1 MQIEYFDHAPSSML
15 PPTKK
20 KKLNP
25 MLMKVIIISALVHV
39 VAAFVAGV
47 VTIATHVMQ
56 EDAQFDEPPAVQEE
70 EPPKEVKVEIKPQ
83 RPKQAMP
90 MSNLRMRPV
99 ANIAVADVDV
109 DLPSLG
115 DSFTVSAGLGGV
127 GGGNLLSGARG
138 NIGMGMSDVSVFG
151 LKTRAERV
159 LFVIDGSRRMV
170 LDEKGGL
177 NSYRVIKDEI
187 ADMIGNLSAGTLFNV
202 MLYDYG
208 NVQLFKPQLVPA
220 GAEVTAELL
229 QWFAPVNSNLNN
241 IGLPKGQRALVETKL
256 DKYPEYYEGLRMDAT
271 EQAVVQKALE
281 MKVDA
286 IFQIAGRHRGFTGIR
301 LKNTPQEIAAA
312 KATRDKWFAN
322 PINAELM
329 KAHEAEKVEMRKR
342 VAEAHKKD
350 TEKRAKKGLP
360 PKVLENHLDNNM
372 KYFGLKWKNPNPVPP
387 PPHPEHNWQDEKSIR
402 RYYHE
407 LMQQLYH
414 KQDRTPPSVNVILF
428 LAGDEK
434 FSQEKE
440 AQVKRFTDYFK
451 GKYRILRGQNEIGM
465 AASAKETKN

>member
-1 MQIEYFDHAPSSML
+1 
-15 PPTKK
+15 
-20 KKLNP
+20 
-25 MLMKVIIISALVHV
+25 MLMKVILISVLVHV
-39 VAAFVAGV
+39 VAGFVAGV
-47 VTIATHVMQ
+47 VTIATIVIQ
-56 EDAQFDEPPAVQEE
+56 EDAQFEEPPAVQEE
-70 EPPKEVKVEIKPQ
+70 KPPKEVKVVIKPPT
-83 RPKQAMP
+83 PKQNMP
-90 MSNLRMRPV
+90 MKNLRMRPV
-99 ANIAVADVDV
+99 ANIAVSSVDV
-109 DLPSLG
+109 DLPSMSE
-115 DSFTVSAGLGGV
+115 SFTVSAGIGGV
-127 GGGNLLSGARG
+127 GGGSLLSGARG
-138 NIGMGMSDVSVFG
+138 NIGMGMSDVNVFG

-202 MLYDYG
+202 MLFDYG
-208 NVQLFKPQLVPA
+208 HVQLFKPQLVPA
-220 GAEVTAELL
+220 GAEITSDLHK
-229 QWFAPVNSNLNN
+229 WFAPVNSDLSN

-271 EQAVVQKALE
+271 EHAVIQKALE

-312 KATRDKWFAN
+312 KATREKWFAN
-322 PINAELM
+322 PQNAELM
-329 KAHEAEKVEMRKR
+329 RAHEAEKVELRKR
-342 VAEAHKKD
+342 ITEAHKRD

-360 PKVLENHLDNNM
+360 PKVLENHFDNNV
-372 KYFGLKWKNPNPVPP
+372 KYFGFKWKHPKPNPP
-387 PPHPEHNWQDEKSIR
+387 PPHPAHKWQDEQSIR

-407 LMQQLYH
+407 LMQEMFH
-414 KQDRTPPSVNVILF
+414 KVDRTPPSVNVILF
-428 LAGDEK
+428 LAGDED
-434 FSQEKE
+434 FSKEKE

-451 GKYRILRGQNEIGM
+451 GKYRILRGQDEIRM